1 MEAIMKPRSFFL
13 LFVPVGLALGLV
25 AVVRSQGV
33 DQGEVSRMVE
43 LLDVD
48 PGEVFADVGAGDG
61 RFSVALAKVVG
72 ENGTIYATEV
82 DPNDLKK
89 IEERIGSEKLANV
102 DVVRGTQEGTGLP
115 DRCCDGILL
124 RRVYHHFQ
132 DPAAMQASLRRALRE
147 NGLLLVIDFGTR
159 RQWSRPN
166 GIPSS
171 REGHGIDEEM
181 LLSEMKKAGFELER
195 ELPWEN
201 GDYALLFRALPVPD

>member
-1 MEAIMKPRSFFL
+1 MKKRFFL
-13 LFVPVGLALGLV
+13 LFIPVVLALGLV

-89 IEERIGSEKLANV
+89 IEQRVESEKISNV

-115 DRCCDGILL
+115 DHCCEGILL

-132 DPAAMQASLRRALRE
+132 DPQAMQVSLRRALRE
-147 NGLLLVIDFGTR
+147 NGLLLVIDFGTK
-159 RQWSRPN
+159 RQWNRPS
-166 GIPSS
+166 GIPAS
-171 REGHGIDEEM
+171 RKGHGIDEEM
-181 LLSEMKKAGFELER
+181 LLSEMKKAGFELVKD
-195 ELPWEN
+195 LPWEN
-201 GDYALLFRALPVPD
+201 GDYALLFRAVPVTD

>member
-1 MEAIMKPRSFFL
+1 MKKRFFL
-13 LFVPVGLALGLV
+13 LFIPVVLALGLV
-25 AVVRSQGV
+25 AAVRSQGV

-89 IEERIGSEKLANV
+89 IEERVESEKVSNI

-115 DRCCDGILL
+115 DHCCDGILL

-132 DPAAMQASLRRALRE
+132 DPQAMQASLRRALRE
-147 NGLLLVIDFGTR
+147 NGLLLVIDFGTKR
-159 RQWSRPN
+159 RWSRPS
-166 GIPSS
+166 GIPAS
-171 REGHGIDEEM
+171 RKGHGIDEEM
-181 LLSEMKKAGFELER
+181 LLSEMKKAGFELVKDLR
-195 ELPWEN
+195 WEN
-201 GDYALLFRALPVPD
+201 GDYALLFRARPVTD